1 MSQNTTGI
9 GIQRTATQRVP
20 TRTVA
25 GSYEAP
31 VEGIVDY
38 GAFQRGFES
47 TFQMPETEGIE
58 LQGLKKA
65 FDGGAKGN
73 KLTDGEDIYDD
84 VLGDELIR
92 TWGLE
97 NSPKFRKSDTQ
108 GQKNYLEN
116 ITKVQNSVNNK
127 GTLMDKVGDHQ
138 LNDTNFNFNV
148 IDENGKEIP
157 GLTPAV
163 INRVHGDPS
172 LAENR
177 RIGTKDV
184 IVNGKKVGEKAG
196 EYMTIKVPDPTGK
209 GGFLKMKEKEVFIN
223 YEDMD
228 ENWQAKTFEINYG
241 HDASLSENK
250 PKGFENKVVA
260 GQMLE
265 KTYDQTTVVGGK
277 TIAAGSTRNT
287 ISDDW
292 YNDTESKMNLAV
304 DKVFNFDQGVMGG
317 GYESAFRQFRE
328 QNFKLNP
335 NTIKMLNEAGVNID
349 RASQITDEMAANIP
363 DAEKVKMLRDW
374 WVQSSLITNA
384 SIGYDR
390 DVDQQLKK
398 EDYTNDEIKNGFAV
412 RGDKTIELFEKDG
425 KLFKKGTNRAIANPV
440 KIDRRYK
447 EQPFEEDDKDTKD
460 NTVTGFM
467 EDIFSRFNAATS
479 GASQVLKDSPIYE
492 EGEEGGI
499 LKGND
504 AQNTLDLLRGREFNG
519 KPIINVAYTKVGEIE
534 EKDKNGKPTGNI
546 IPDLRLQVFTQTSDE
561 EIPQESLVNI
571 TDAGSRR
578 QFLENI
584 ARSKFGSGTAISK
597 EIAQAYTNI
606 QTTRSDVQRV
616 FKIYSDR
623 LRKTLET
630 GQWDDNIPSKYKAA
644 FDAEMKKRKQNS
656 VNNDYN

>member
-1 MSQNTTGI
+1 MSQHTTR
-9 GIQRTATQRVP
+9 IQKTATQRVP

-47 TFQMPETEGIE
+47 TFQETEKQETKE
-58 LQGLKKA
+58 LQGLKKV
-65 FDGGAKGN
+65 FDGGAGGN

-84 VLGDELIR
+84 VLGDDLLK
-92 TWGLE
+92 TWSKD
-97 NSPKFRKSDTQ
+97 NSGKFGKSDTE
-108 GQKNYLEN
+108 GQKNYLE
-116 ITKVQNSVNNK
+116 KVQKVQKSINNK
-127 GTLMDKVGDHQ
+127 GSLFGNVGDHQ
-138 LNDTNFNFNV
+138 LNDTNFNFNF
-148 IDENGKEIP
+148 IDENGKGIP

-163 INRVHGDPS
+163 INRIHGDPS
-172 LAENR
+172 FAKNR
-177 RIGTKDV
+177 RIDTKDV
-184 IVNGKKVGEKAG
+184 IVDGRKVGEKAG
-196 EYMTIKVPDPTGK
+196 EYMTISVPDPTGK
-209 GGFLKMKEKEVFIN
+209 GGLLKMKEKEIFIN

-228 ENWQAKTFEINYG
+228 ENWQGNTFQLNYG
-241 HDASLSENK
+241 HEASLSDNK

-265 KTYDQTTVVGGK
+265 KKYDQQ
-277 TIAAGSTRNT
+277 TIVSGRTIEAGSTRNI

-328 QNFKLNP
+328 QDFQLNP
-335 NTIKMLNEAGVNID
+335 NTIKMLKDAGVDID

-363 DAEKVKMLRDW
+363 DAEKVNMLRDW

-390 DVDQQLKK
+390 G
-398 EDYTNDEIKNGFAV
+398 ENG
-412 RGDKTIELFEKDG
+412 
-425 KLFKKGTNRAIANPV
+425 RAIENNV

-447 EQPFEEDDKDTKD
+447 EQPFDKDIDPKD
-460 NTVTGFM
+460 TGPTTVASFM
-467 EDIFSRFNAATS
+467 ENIFSKFNAATS
-479 GASQVLKDSPIYE
+479 GASDVLKDSPIYE
-492 EGEEGGI
+492 EDEGGKPVREGGI
-499 LKGND
+499 LEGDD
-504 AQNTLDLLRGREFNG
+504 AQNTLTLLRGREFDG
-519 KPIINVAYTKVGEIE
+519 KKIVDVKYTKVGEL
-534 EKDKNGKPTGNI
+534 KDKQGNI
-546 IPDLRLQVFTQTSDE
+546 IGPDLRLQVFTQTSDD
-561 EIPQESLVNI
+561 EIPQKSLVNI
-571 TDAGSRR
+571 SDAGSRR
-578 QFLENI
+578 EFLEDI
-584 ARSKFGSGTAISK
+584 ARSKFGSGTTVSK

-630 GQWDDNIPSKYKAA
+630 GQWDDKIDSKYKPA
-644 FDAEMKKRKQNS
+644 FDAEMKKRKENS
-656 VNNDYN
+656 VNNDLNPN

>member
-1 MSQNTTGI
+1 MSQHTR

-47 TFQMPETEGIE
+47 TFQEPEKQETIE
-58 LQGLKKA
+58 LQGLKKV
-65 FDGGAKGN
+65 FDGGAGGN

-84 VLGDELIR
+84 VLGNDLLR
-92 TWGLE
+92 TWTKD
-97 NSPKFRKSDTQ
+97 NSSKFIKSDTE
-108 GQKNYLEN
+108 GQKNYLE
-116 ITKVQNSVNNK
+116 KVQKVQKSINNK
-127 GTLMDKVGDHQ
+127 GSLFGNIGDHQ
-138 LNDTNFNFNV
+138 LNDTNFNFNF
-148 IDENGKEIP
+148 IDENGKGIP

-163 INRVHGDPS
+163 INRIHGDPS
-172 LAENR
+172 FAKNR

-184 IVNGKKVGEKAG
+184 IVDGRKVGEKAG
-196 EYMTIKVPDPTGK
+196 EYMTISVPDPTGK
-209 GGFLKMKEKEVFIN
+209 GGLLKMKEKEIFIN

-228 ENWQAKTFEINYG
+228 ENWQGNTFQLNYG
-241 HDASLSENK
+241 HEASLSDNK

-265 KTYDQTTVVGGK
+265 KKYDQQTIVGGK
-277 TIAAGSTRNT
+277 TIEAGSTRNI

-292 YNDTESKMNLAV
+292 YNDTEAKMNLAV

-328 QNFKLNP
+328 QDFQLNP
-335 NTIKMLNEAGVNID
+335 NTIKMLKDAGVDID

-363 DAEKVKMLRDW
+363 DAEKVNMLRDW

-384 SIGYDR
+384 SIGYDK

-425 KLFKKGTNRAIANPV
+425 KLFKKGTNRAIENNV

-447 EQPFEEDDKDTKD
+447 EQPFDEDIDPKDTGPT
-460 NTVTGFM
+460 TVASFM
-467 EDIFSRFNAATS
+467 ENIFSKFNAATS
-479 GASQVLKDSPIYE
+479 GASDVLKDSPIYE
-492 EGEEGGI
+492 KGEEGGI
-499 LKGND
+499 LKGDD
-504 AQNTLDLLRGREFNG
+504 AQNTLTLLRGREFNG
-519 KPIINVAYTKVGEIE
+519 KKIADVRYTKVGEL
-534 EKDKNGKPTGNI
+534 KDKQGNI
-546 IPDLRLQVFTQTSDE
+546 IGPDLRLQVFTQTSDKVDPE
-561 EIPQESLVNI
+561 MSLVNI
-571 TDAGSRR
+571 SDAGSRR
-578 QFLENI
+578 EFLEDI
-584 ARSKFGSGTAISK
+584 ARSKFGSGTTVSK
-597 EIAQAYTNI
+597 EIAEAYTNI
-606 QTTRSDVQRV
+606 QTTRSDVQKV

-630 GQWDDNIPSKYKAA
+630 GQWDDNIPEKYKAA
-644 FDAEMKKRKQNS
+644 FDAEMKKRKENS
-656 VNNDYN
+656 VNNDLNPN